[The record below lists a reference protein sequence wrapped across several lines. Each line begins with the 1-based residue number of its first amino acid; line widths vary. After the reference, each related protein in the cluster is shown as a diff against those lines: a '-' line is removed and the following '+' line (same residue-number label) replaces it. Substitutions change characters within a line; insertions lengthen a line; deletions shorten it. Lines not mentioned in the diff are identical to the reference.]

1 MKNSFFINLSV
12 EQSQVKESVSR
23 TGLIQLQTESGKDY
37 WDLLVDKY
45 HNNSATHSNF
55 INLKKDLISG
65 EFYSETQSAE
75 TIRFLNSQNCN
86 EILEKISFDLSLFET
101 AYLQILWNLDRSKIV
116 EIDYLDRT
124 CVTPV
129 ESDEY
134 GKVSR
139 YAVTTKSLKKNS
151 SVKKFTHYHTYPAF
165 STKSTQDENGEQEYT
180 QVLEIR
186 RYAPGNQYI
195 TIPSYNAVLNYIDIE
210 KELSQFHLS
219 SIVNGFFSSAVLNIK
234 GSPTEDQKN
243 AFVEEFKKSFNGSTN
258 ASKVLFNFVESDEYK
273 IELVPL
279 QVNNNSDLFNTLNDI
294 AIQKISTGHR
304 GNTDLAGV
312 TTQGSDLGG
321 DANKLFVSWNLFKSS
336 VTDPL
341 QKLAVQAF
349 NKILS
354 VNGLNTIKI
363 KSELPIQLFPEALL
377 EKITTVNERR
387 SMLLGLGK
395 IEDQQNENETQI

>member
-1 MKNSFFINLSV
+1 MNQYFINLSV
-12 EQSQVKESVSR
+12 EQSQVTESVNKA
-23 TGLIQLQTESGKDY
+23 GLVQIQTSSGKDY
-37 WDLLVDKY
+37 WDLLVEKY

-55 INLKKDLISG
+55 INLKKDLIQG
-65 EFYSETQSAE
+65 EIYSEQSSAE
-75 TIRFLNSQNCN
+75 TTRFLNSQNISDII
-86 EILEKISFDLSLFET
+86 ERLSFDLALFET

-139 YAVTTKSLKKNS
+139 YAVTTKSLKKTGKTS
-151 SVKKFTHYHTYPAF
+151 KFTHFKTYPAF
-165 STKSTQDENGEQEYT
+165 SLKETQDEEGNQEFT

-186 RYAPGNQYI
+186 RYSPGNQYI

-210 KELSQFHLS
+210 KELSVFHLS
-219 SIVNGFFSSAVLNIK
+219 SISNGFFSSAILNIK
-234 GSPTEDQKN
+234 GSPSEEQKN
-243 AFVEEFKKSFNGSTN
+243 LFVEDFKKSFNGSKN
-258 ASKVLFNFVESDEYK
+258 ASKVLFNFVESDEFK

-279 QVNNNSDLFNTLNDI
+279 QVANNSDLFNTLNDI

-312 TTQGSDLGG
+312 TTAGSDLGG
-321 DANKLFVSWNLFKSS
+321 DANKLFISWNLFKNN

-341 QKLAVQAF
+341 QKLIIQAL
-349 NKILS
+349 NKVLS
-354 VNGLNTIKI
+354 VNNLNSIKI
-363 KSELPIQLFPEALL
+363 KSQLPVQLFPADLL
-377 EKITTVNERR
+377 EKITTVDERR
-387 SMLLGLGK
+387 SMLLGLGP
-395 IEDQQNENETQI
+395 INQNNENVQEV